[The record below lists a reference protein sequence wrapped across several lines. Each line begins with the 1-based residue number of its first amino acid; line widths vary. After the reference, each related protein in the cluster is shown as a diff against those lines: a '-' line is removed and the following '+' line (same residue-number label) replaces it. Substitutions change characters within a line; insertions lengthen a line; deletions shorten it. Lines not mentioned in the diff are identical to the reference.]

1 MPDTMYA
8 DCDGLSIAY
17 QVTGDGPIDVIM
29 VPGIFSHVE
38 LYHEFPEYSEF
49 FRKLSA
55 FSRVIA
61 FDKRGQGL
69 SDRIDGVPTFEER
82 ANDLVA
88 VMNATGSK
96 RAALF
101 GHSEGAAMAL
111 LFAASHPSMVSH
123 VMTFGGYAKSCAG
136 PDYPYMPSREDR
148 IERINAQIDE
158 WGKGSSLA
166 VFVPALGD
174 SDAAKRLF
182 GKVERGSCTP
192 SAMRKYFEMNLDI
205 DVRDVLPSVHVPTL
219 VLHHENDRQVPIAC
233 SEHIAAN
240 VPNAKLVNLRK
251 GGHYYWSA
259 NIDRTISEIER
270 FLVGAVPVSQD
281 IERELATVLFT
292 DVVNSSALLT
302 DLGDAKWRS
311 IIERHNKEAKDLIE
325 LHRGRLIKFTGDGL
339 LATFDG
345 PGRAVRCACAFV
357 RRAEGLGLSIRAGL
371 HTGEIEIMDNDIGGA
386 AVHAAARIEETAAPS
401 EVLVSRTVVDLMAG
415 SDGVTFTDFGECE
428 LKGIAGQ
435 WRLFHAEV

>member
-1 MPDTMYA
+1 
-8 DCDGLSIAY
+8 
-17 QVTGDGPIDVIM
+17 
-29 VPGIFSHVE
+29 
-38 LYHEFPEYSEF
+38 
-49 FRKLSA
+49 
-55 FSRVIA
+55 
-61 FDKRGQGL
+61 
-69 SDRIDGVPTFEER
+69 
-82 ANDLVA
+82 
-88 VMNATGSK
+88 
-96 RAALF
+96 
-101 GHSEGAAMAL
+101 
-111 LFAASHPSMVSH
+111 
-123 VMTFGGYAKSCAG
+123 
-136 PDYPYMPSREDR
+136 MPSREDR

-435 WRLFHAEV
+435 WRLFHTEV